1 MRRWSETC
9 RCSTRGPSVLASPRC
24 GDPGF
29 RSAAKVTL
37 TPVFRPTPA
46 SVHLLRGSSLRA
58 SSASRQRAHCPRSM
72 PLEPTSFHS
81 LTSCL
86 LYVYGTGNDQ
96 PLGVKRLKYAEKVSG
111 VVTPFPAFGW
121 APHWNVRGQADGGS
135 AHDGGRS
142 PCINAST
149 CLKRYNWPASYSP
162 YAQQYRVRGG
172 WQGTLLEDKRDMSGS
187 LFRRERYLDPA
198 SGRFTQ
204 EDPIGL
210 AGGMNLYGFAGGDPV
225 NFSDP
230 MGLCPWTDCITQ
242 AITNW
247 GAKRGAAIGAV
258 ALNGGAAL
266 AAGLEAVGIN
276 MAAEAGDRIGNGDI
290 LGGGAMA
297 AAAALPVGR
306 VGGAAL
312 RASERL
318 HGEAIAGI
326 GAHSI
331 AGVGAKKEIGD
342 IARLVSTY
350 GGEAGDWAKMVGRT
364 ETAEGR
370 LLQIHWYENAKTGF
384 KTEFKH
390 NLPP

>member
-1 MRRWSETC
+1 
-9 RCSTRGPSVLASPRC
+9 
-24 GDPGF
+24 
-29 RSAAKVTL
+29 
-37 TPVFRPTPA
+37 
-46 SVHLLRGSSLRA
+46 
-58 SSASRQRAHCPRSM
+58 M

-135 AHDGGRS
+135 TQDGGRS

-149 CLKRYNWPASYSP
+149 CLKQYNWPASYSP

-204 EDPIGL
+204 EDPAGL

-230 MGLCPWTDCITQ
+230 FGLQTCEKDDPSCTT
-242 AITNW
+242 
-247 GAKRGAAIGAV
+247 GAQIRGYIDAAVASTIAKLGALGNALHGALTRLGKEAAIQ
-258 ALNGGAAL
+258 
-266 AAGLEAVGIN
+266 AGLEATTGGVANVVREIQLSERANALGVNAIRGTLTITGSS
-276 MAAEAGDRIGNGDI
+276 AVARIGMIEG
-290 LGGGAMA
+290 
-297 AAAALPVGR
+297 PVKNSFGVIR
-306 VGGAAL
+306 GL
-312 RASERL
+312 E
-318 HGEAIAGI
+318 
-326 GAHSI
+326 SI
-331 AGVGAKKEIGD
+331 ARSQGASTLRIEGSLANQQLYDVLAQRYGLQSSGGVDFIIRIIAK
-342 IARLVSTY
+342 
-350 GGEAGDWAKMVGRT
+350 
-364 ETAEGR
+364 
-370 LLQIHWYENAKTGF
+370 
-384 KTEFKH
+384 
-390 NLPP
+390 